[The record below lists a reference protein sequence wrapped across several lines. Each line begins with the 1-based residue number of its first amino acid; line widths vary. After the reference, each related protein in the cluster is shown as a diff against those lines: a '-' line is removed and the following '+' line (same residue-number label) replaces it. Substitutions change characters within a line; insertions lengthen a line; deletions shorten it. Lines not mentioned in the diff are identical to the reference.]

1 MDHKKNT
8 SVRKSSAFTAKR
20 AAVGAASLVAA
31 TALVGVGAQ
40 GAFATTVDGGASGSG
55 SASQSSAHAWVST
68 DAGHDLFAGH
78 VNGAKAQALAKRV
91 IADKA
96 LFALLPDALQ
106 KDVTSLA
113 HASADDR
120 VADAKKIVSTALN
133 GGYGSAIKDLATHL
147 KEARDDDRDVHGVE
161 GLSGLKGLVSDLR
174 SGDFSSPEL
183 GAAGA
188 AVAVEV
194 TGDAQLA
201 AKLPSSL
208 RSDLTQLASAASSA
222 RTADVQKIAATALS
236 GGYGAGIQQ
245 LAQQAEQG
253 IASGH

>member
-1 MDHKKNT
+1 MIQNKNT

-55 SASQSSAHAWVST
+55 SSSSATAQAHVSA

-78 VNGAKAQALAKRV
+78 LSGAKAQAPAKRV
-91 IADKA
+91 VADKA

-106 KDVTSLA
+106 RDVTALSTA
-113 HASADDR
+113 AAKDR
-120 VADAKKIVSTALN
+120 TADAKKIVSTALD

-147 KEARDDDRDVHGVE
+147 KDARDDRS
-161 GLSGLKGLVSDLR
+161 GLSGLRGLVDDLR
-174 SGDFSSPEL
+174 SGDLSSPQL
-183 GAAGA
+183 GDTGA
-188 AVAVEV
+188 AVAVDV

-201 AKLPSSL
+201 AKLPDAL
-208 RSDLTQLASAASSA
+208 RTDLGRLASAPAA
-222 RTADVQKIAATALS
+222 ERTADVQQIAATALA
-236 GGYGAGIQQ
+236 GGYGDGIQQ

-253 IASGH
+253 IAAGH

>member
-1 MDHKKNT
+1 MISSKNT
-8 SVRKSSAFTAKR
+8 SVRKNSAFTAKR
-20 AAVGAASLVAA
+20 AAVGAASLLAA

-55 SASQSSAHAWVST
+55 SSSSSTAQAHVST

-78 VNGAKAQALAKRV
+78 LSGAKAQALAKRV
-91 IADKA
+91 VADKA

-106 KDVTSLA
+106 HDVTALA
-113 HASADDR
+113 KAPAKDR
-120 VADAKKIVSTALN
+120 TADAKKIVATALN

-147 KEARDDDRDVHGVE
+147 KDARDDRS
-161 GLSGLKGLVSDLR
+161 GLSGLSGVKALVDDLR
-174 SGDFSSPEL
+174 SGDFSSPQL
-183 GAAGA
+183 GDTGA
-188 AVAVEV
+188 AVAVDV

-201 AKLPSSL
+201 AKLPDAL
-208 RSDLTQLASAASSA
+208 RTDLGRLAAAPA
-222 RTADVQKIAATALS
+222 AERTGDVQKLAATALS

-253 IASGH
+253 LTAGH